1 MQIDI
6 HLLRKLEILIAKDSW
21 EFKYEQMHFF
31 KPCNSFYQLLA
42 HYLISQQKRLKFMV

>member
-21 EFKYEQMHFF
+21 EFKYEQMHFLSLVILF
-31 KPCNSFYQLLA
+31 ISCS
-42 HYLISQQKRLKFMV
+42 LII